1 MKESGFSEFEL
12 AVAGYLDHL
21 LIDRGLAILT
31 LASYSSDLK
40 AFLGFVARR
49 NVCNVKQFCRED
61 LLFFLVYLDRA
72 GLSPRSRARK
82 ISCIK
87 GFFRFLLERGDLTKN
102 PTDHIDSPRL
112 PKRIPEYLNFDEVE
126 RLLSSTDSETLE
138 GRRDNAMLEL
148 CYAAG
153 LRASEIVGLDMYRV
167 DLEIGCVT
175 VMGKGSKERVVPIGI
190 PASRA
195 IQEYLEDVRPRL
207 LGTHRCQA
215 IFITRRRK
223 AMTRQGFW
231 KIVKKAAK
239 RAGIVKEISPHT
251 LRHSFATHLVQN
263 NADLRSVQIM
273 LGHADIATTEI
284 YTHVAQLRLKQ
295 LHTSCHPRG

>member
-1 MKESGFSEFEL
+1 MKQPRTSDFEL

-21 LIDRGLAILT
+21 LIDRGLAVLT
-31 LASYSSDLK
+31 LASYSYDMK
-40 AFLGFVARR
+40 AFLRFVSLR
-49 NVCNVKQFCRED
+49 NVYTVKQFSRED

-87 GFFRFLLERGDLTKN
+87 GFFRFLVERGDLIKN

-112 PKRIPEYLNFDEVE
+112 PKRIPEYLNFEEVE
-126 RLLSSTDSETLE
+126 RLLCSTDLATLE

-153 LRASEIVGLDMYRV
+153 LRASEIVGLDIYRV

-190 PASRA
+190 PASQA
-195 IQEYLEDVRPRL
+195 IRDYLENVHPRL

-215 IFITRRRK
+215 LFITRRRK
-223 AMTRQGFW
+223 PMTRQGFW
-231 KIVKKAAK
+231 KIVKKTAK
-239 RAGIVKEISPHT
+239 RAGISKEISPHT

-263 NADLRSVQIM
+263 SADLRSVQMM
-273 LGHADIATTEI
+273 LGHADISTTEI
-284 YTHVAQLRLKQ
+284 YTHVAQQRLKQ
-295 LHTSCHPRG
+295 LHASCHPRG